1 MKKFLALAALVTLF
15 AAATASAASY
25 EGKWGFSLNSSST
38 PVGLTFGVGKATAV
52 DVGVGFSKP
61 KDVDLGIAVS
71 AGLRQCLV
79 ESDNANA
86 FVRFSGLYSQYPTS
100 YNPVSNAAR
109 SDAATTDVP
118 KLKTFGVGVQLG
130 GEWWPS
136 SVISVYIRHGVEFT
150 SSKVGDGESSST
162 FQTTGETLGQAGFTL
177 WWGGKK

>member
-38 PVGLTFGVGKATAV
+38 PVGVTFGLGKATAL
-52 DVGVGFSKP
+52 DVGLGFSKP
-61 KDVDLGIAVS
+61 KGVDMGIAVS

-79 ESDNANA
+79 ESDNANV
-86 FVRFSGLYSQYPTS
+86 FVRFSGEYSQYPTYGS
-100 YNPVSNAAR
+100 TLVS
-109 SDAATTDVP
+109 AATTDVP
-118 KLKTFGVGVQLG
+118 KLKTMGVGVQLG
-130 GEWWPS
+130 GEWWPA
-136 SVISVYIRHGVEFT
+136 SVLSLYIRHGVEFT

-162 FQTTGETLGQAGFTL
+162 FNTTGETLGQAGFTL